1 MEILLGIGIF
11 FLIVGLVVW
20 RLRVSQELEDRRV
33 WAAHTER
40 QYGEPWPWPKN
51 SDHR

>member
-20 RLRVSQELEDRRV
+20 RLRVGQELEEKRV

-40 QYGEPWPWPKN
+40 QHSEPWPWPKN
-51 SDHR
+51 DNK

>member
-20 RLRVSQELEDRRV
+20 RLRVSQEVEDRRIL
-33 WAAHTER
+33 AAHTER
-40 QYGEPWPWPKN
+40 QYSEPWPWPRG
-51 SDHR
+51 DDR